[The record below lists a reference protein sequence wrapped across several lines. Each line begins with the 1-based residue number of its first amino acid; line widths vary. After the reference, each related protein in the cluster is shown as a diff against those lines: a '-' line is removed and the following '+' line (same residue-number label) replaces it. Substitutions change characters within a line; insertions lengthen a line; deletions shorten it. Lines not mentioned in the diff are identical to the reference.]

1 MYAIVAT
8 SGKQYRVEEGTKI
21 TVDRVAAEIGA
32 EITLD
37 QVLLVGGDKTKI
49 GTPTVKGAKVTAKVV
64 SHELADKSITFKMV
78 HRRRTRV
85 RKGYRARLTTL
96 EITGIKG

>member
-8 SGKQYRVEEGTKI
+8 SGKQYRVEQGAKI
-21 TVDRVAAEIGA
+21 TVDRIAADVGS

-37 QVLLVGGDKTKI
+37 KVLLVGGDSPKI
-49 GTPTVKGAKVTAKVV
+49 GNPTVKGASVTAKVV
-64 SHELADKSITFKMV
+64 AHELGDKCITFKMV

-85 RKGYRARLTTL
+85 RRGFRARLTTL
-96 EITGIKG
+96 EITGIKA